1 MALRSTVSSLS
12 KPAAE
17 GEMPAA
23 PAPRLS
29 RRPGMYTPPANAV
42 DILAT
47 DDEDHTEAPESEAP
61 KAVEP
66 APAPKVRKPRAQKPK
81 PVATTTTSDDAKAAR
96 KLITDVEMEMLD
108 LRAQMDKALAR
119 FQPKIERLQARHAEL
134 SAALVKALTR

>member
-1 MALRSTVSSLS
+1 
-12 KPAAE
+12 
-17 GEMPAA
+17 MPAA

-29 RRPGMYTPPANAV
+29 RRPGMYAPPANAV
-42 DILAT
+42 DILAS
-47 DDEDHTEAPESEAP
+47 DNEDHTDTPEPVPTETVQPTPSPQAS
-61 KAVEP
+61 KA
-66 APAPKVRKPRAQKPK
+66 RKPRAPKAKPA
-81 PVATTTTSDDAKAAR
+81 VAAASDDAKAAR